1 MEDEIKALIVDDER
15 DVCFLL
21 SNVLKN
27 RNIGTNCVNSIADA
41 KSALLEKNFSIVFLD
56 NRLPDGLGLNFV
68 DEIRRL
74 RPGIKIIMITAHDT
88 RNDSEKAYLGGVDF
102 FIGKPFN
109 REMIYYALERF
120 IKSESVNVGK

>member
-1 MEDEIKALIVDDER
+1 MEEEIKALIVDDEL

-21 SNVLKN
+21 SSVLRNKN
-27 RNIGTNCVNSIADA
+27 IWTNCVNSILDA
-41 KSALLEKNFSIVFLD
+41 KSALLDKDFSVVFLD

-68 DEIRRL
+68 EEIKRI

-88 RNDSEKAYLGGVDF
+88 KTDKEEAYQCGVDL

-109 REMIYYALERF
+109 RDIIYNSLKMLISR
-120 IKSESVNVGK
+120 KV